1 MTHYLFVA
9 GFTLVGALL
18 GWATNCIAI
27 WMLFHPRR
35 RVRLGPWRL
44 QGLIPRRQ
52 DEIAETVARAIV
64 RHLLDEDEMHKILR
78 RIDLSRHLLPIVNE
92 VIERELSTSLASR
105 FKPAASIQKRVI
117 AVVQQRVASRLPHT
131 LNDLH
136 EGVAA
141 GLIREVDVES
151 HLRERLGALDLDQ
164 LEELTWSVGRR
175 ELRTI
180 EYLGGLIGALIG
192 LAQGLLY
199 LFLKDKL

>member
-1 MTHYLFVA
+1 MPYLPVVV
-9 GFTLVGALL
+9 FTLIGALL

-35 RVRLGPWRL
+35 LLRFGPFRL

-52 DEIAETVARAIV
+52 NDIADKVSRAIV
-64 RHLLDEDEMHKILR
+64 EHLLDEEEMRKILR
-78 RIDLSRHLLPIVNE
+78 RIDIHQHILP
-92 VIERELSTSLASR
+92 VINDVITRELSMSLAER

-117 AVVQQRVASRLPHT
+117 ALVQQRVAARLPHS

-136 EGVAA
+136 D
-141 GLIREVDVES
+141 GLATNVIKDVDVES
-151 HLRERLGALDLDQ
+151 HLRERLGSLDLDQ
-164 LEELTWSVGRR
+164 LEQLTWAVGKR

-199 LFLKDKL
+199 LFLKNGM